1 MEGFFLHFNMNL
13 NTIIVSITG
22 ASGSGK
28 TTFAKELISVF
39 PKNKITLISQDSY
52 YKDLSHLT
60 IQERS
65 SQNFDHPNAL
75 DLDLLKKHL
84 ITLKNGDK
92 ITQPIYDFN
101 THSRINSTKII
112 YPREII
118 IVEGTLAVS
127 KKILYQLYDIIIY
140 IDQDQNTCLERRIKR
155 DITERGRSRKCVIEQ
170 YNSTVKPMFEK
181 FIYPCRKLAHEIVP
195 GNNNNEYI
203 SPISEKIKN
212 RLKIM

>member
-1 MEGFFLHFNMNL
+1 MNL
-13 NTIIVSITG
+13 NTIIICITG

-39 PKNKITLISQDSY
+39 PKNKVTLISQDSY
-52 YKDLSHLT
+52 YKDLNHLT

-65 SQNFDHPNAL
+65 TQNFDHPNAL

-112 YPREII
+112 HPREII

-127 KKILYQLYDIIIY
+127 KKMLHQLYDIIIY

-155 DITERGRSRKCVIEQ
+155 DIAERGRSRKCVIEQ
-170 YNSTVKPMFEK
+170 YNLTVRPMFEK
-181 FIYPCRKLAHEIVP
+181 FIFPCREIAHEIIP
-195 GNNNNEYI
+195 GTNNNEYI
-203 SPISEKIKN
+203 SPILEKIKN
-212 RLKIM
+212 RLK

>member
-1 MEGFFLHFNMNL
+1 MNL
-13 NTIIVSITG
+13 KTIIICITG

-28 TTFAKELISVF
+28 TTFAKELISVL
-39 PKNKITLISQDSY
+39 PKDKITLISQDSY
-52 YKDLSHLT
+52 YKDLKHLT

-84 ITLKNGDK
+84 LTLKNGEE

-101 THSRINSTKII
+101 THSRISSTKII
-112 YPREII
+112 HPKEII

-127 KKILYQLYDIIIY
+127 KKMLHQLYDIIIY

-155 DITERGRSRKCVIEQ
+155 DIAERGRTEKCIIEQ

-181 FIYPCRKLAHEIVP
+181 FIYPCRQIAHEIIP
-195 GNNNNEYI
+195 GTNNNEYI
-203 SPISEKIKN
+203 SPILEKIKN
-212 RLKIM
+212 RLKLM

>member
-1 MEGFFLHFNMNL
+1 MNL
-13 NTIIVSITG
+13 KTITICITG

-28 TTFAKELISVF
+28 TTFAKKLISAL

-52 YKDLSHLT
+52 YKDLNHLT

-84 ITLKNGDK
+84 ITLKNGK
-92 ITQPIYDFN
+92 EINQPIYDFN
-101 THSRINSTKII
+101 THSRTNSTKII
-112 YPREII
+112 HPKEII

-127 KKILYQLYDIIIY
+127 KKMLYQLYDIIIY

-155 DITERGRSRKCVIEQ
+155 DI
-170 YNSTVKPMFEK
+170 
-181 FIYPCRKLAHEIVP
+181 A
-195 GNNNNEYI
+195 
-203 SPISEKIKN
+203 
-212 RLKIM
+212 

>member
-1 MEGFFLHFNMNL
+1 MNL
-13 NTIIVSITG
+13 KTIIICITG

-28 TTFAKELISVF
+28 TTFAKELISVL
-39 PKNKITLISQDSY
+39 PKDKITLISQDSY
-52 YKDLSHLT
+52 YKDLNHLT

-84 ITLKNGDK
+84 ITLKNGEE

-101 THSRINSTKII
+101 THSRISSTKII
-112 YPREII
+112 HPKEII

-127 KKILYQLYDIIIY
+127 KKMLYQLYDIIIY
-140 IDQDQNTCLERRIKR
+140 IDQDENTCLERRIKR
-155 DITERGRSRKCVIEQ
+155 DIAERGRTEKCIIEQ

-181 FIYPCRKLAHEIVP
+181 FIYPCRQIAHEIIP
-195 GNNNNEYI
+195 GTNNNEYI
-203 SPISEKIKN
+203 SPILEKIKN
-212 RLKIM
+212 RLKLM

>member
-1 MEGFFLHFNMNL
+1 MNL
-13 NTIIVSITG
+13 KTIIICITG

-28 TTFAKELISVF
+28 TTFAKELISAL
-39 PKNKITLISQDSY
+39 PKDKINLISQDSY
-52 YKDLSHLT
+52 YKDLKHLT

-65 SQNFDHPNAL
+65 SQNFDHPNSL

-84 ITLKNGDK
+84 LTPKNGEE

-101 THSRINSTKII
+101 KHSRISSTKII
-112 YPREII
+112 HPKEII

-127 KKILYQLYDIIIY
+127 KKMLHQLYDIIIY

-155 DITERGRSRKCVIEQ
+155 DIAERGRTEKCIIEQ

-181 FIYPCRKLAHEIVP
+181 FIYPCRQIAHEI
-195 GNNNNEYI
+195 I
-203 SPISEKIKN
+203 IKFDF
-212 RLKIM
+212 K

>member
-1 MEGFFLHFNMNL
+1 MNL
-13 NTIIVSITG
+13 KTIIICITG

-28 TTFAKELISVF
+28 TTFAKELISAL
-39 PKNKITLISQDSY
+39 PKDKITLISQDSY
-52 YKDLSHLT
+52 YKDLNHLT

-84 ITLKNGDK
+84 ITLKNGEE

-101 THSRINSTKII
+101 THSRISSTKTIH
-112 YPREII
+112 PKEII

-127 KKILYQLYDIIIY
+127 KKMLHQLYDIIIY

-155 DITERGRSRKCVIEQ
+155 DIAERGRTRKCVIEQ

-181 FIYPCRKLAHEIVP
+181 FIYPCREIAHEIIP
-195 GNNNNEYI
+195 GSNNNNYI
-203 SPISEKIKN
+203 PPILEKIKN
-212 RLKIM
+212 RLKLM

>member
-1 MEGFFLHFNMNL
+1 MNL
-13 NTIIVSITG
+13 KTIIICITG

-28 TTFAKELISVF
+28 TTFAKKLISAL

-52 YKDLSHLT
+52 YKDLNHLT
-60 IQERS
+60 IKERS

-84 ITLKNGDK
+84 ITLKNGEE

-112 YPREII
+112 HPKEII

-127 KKILYQLYDIIIY
+127 KKMLHQLYDIIIY

-155 DITERGRSRKCVIEQ
+155 DIAERGRTRKCVIEQ

-181 FIYPCRKLAHEIVP
+181 FIYPCMKIAHEIIP
-195 GNNNNEYI
+195 GTNNNKYI
-203 SPISEKIKN
+203 TLIVEKIKN
-212 RLKIM
+212 KLNLL

>member
-1 MEGFFLHFNMNL
+1 MNL
-13 NTIIVSITG
+13 KTIIICITG

-28 TTFAKELISVF
+28 TTFAKELISVL
-39 PKNKITLISQDSY
+39 PKDKITLISQDSY
-52 YKDLSHLT
+52 YKDLKHLT

-84 ITLKNGDK
+84 ITLKNGEE

-101 THSRINSTKII
+101 THSRISSTKII
-112 YPREII
+112 HPKEII

-127 KKILYQLYDIIIY
+127 KKMLHQLYDIIIY

-155 DITERGRSRKCVIEQ
+155 DIAERGRTEKCIIEQ

-181 FIYPCRKLAHEIVP
+181 FIYPCRQIAHEIIP
-195 GNNNNEYI
+195 GSNNNKYI
-203 SPISEKIKN
+203 PPIVEKIKN
-212 RLKIM
+212 KLKLM

>member
-1 MEGFFLHFNMNL
+1 MNL
-13 NTIIVSITG
+13 KTIIICITG

-28 TTFAKELISVF
+28 TTFAKELISAL
-39 PKNKITLISQDSY
+39 PKDKITLISQDSY
-52 YKDLSHLT
+52 YKDLNHLT

-84 ITLKNGDK
+84 ITLKNGEE

-101 THSRINSTKII
+101 THSRISSKKII
-112 YPREII
+112 HPKEII
-118 IVEGTLAVS
+118 IVEGTLSVS
-127 KKILYQLYDIIIY
+127 KKMLHQLYDIIIY

-155 DITERGRSRKCVIEQ
+155 DIAERGRTRKSVIEQ

-181 FIYPCRKLAHEIVP
+181 FIYPCRQIAQEIIP
-195 GNNNNEYI
+195 GSNNNKYI
-203 SPISEKIKN
+203 PPIVEKIKN
-212 RLKIM
+212 RLKLM

>member
-1 MEGFFLHFNMNL
+1 MNL
-13 NTIIVSITG
+13 KTIIICITG

-28 TTFAKELISVF
+28 TTFAKELISAL
-39 PKNKITLISQDSY
+39 PKDKITLISQDSY
-52 YKDLSHLT
+52 YKDLKHLT

-75 DLDLLKKHL
+75 DLNLLKKHL
-84 ITLKNGDK
+84 RTLKNGGE

-101 THSRINSTKII
+101 THSRISSTKII
-112 YPREII
+112 NPKEII

-127 KKILYQLYDIIIY
+127 KKMLHQLYDIIIY

-155 DITERGRSRKCVIEQ
+155 DIAERGRTEKCIIEQ

-181 FIYPCRKLAHEIVP
+181 FIYPCRQIAHEIIP
-195 GNNNNEYI
+195 GSNNNKYI
-203 SPISEKIKN
+203 PPIVEKIKN
-212 RLKIM
+212 RLKLM

>member
-1 MEGFFLHFNMNL
+1 MNL
-13 NTIIVSITG
+13 KTIIICITG

-28 TTFAKELISVF
+28 TTFAKKLISAL

-52 YKDLSHLT
+52 YKDLNHLT

-84 ITLKNGDK
+84 ITLKNGEE

-112 YPREII
+112 QPKEII

-127 KKILYQLYDIIIY
+127 KKMLHQIYDIIIY
-140 IDQDQNTCLERRIKR
+140 IDLDQNTCLERRIKR
-155 DITERGRSRKCVIEQ
+155 DIAERGRTKKCVIEQ
-170 YNSTVKPMFEK
+170 YNSTVKPMFKK
-181 FIYPCRKLAHEIVP
+181 FIFPCRKIAHEIIP
-195 GNNNNEYI
+195 GTNNNKYI
-203 SPISEKIKN
+203 STILEKIKN
-212 RLKIM
+212 RLKLM

>member
-1 MEGFFLHFNMNL
+1 MNL
-13 NTIIVSITG
+13 KTIIICITG

-28 TTFAKELISVF
+28 TTFAKELISAL
-39 PKNKITLISQDSY
+39 PKDKINLISQDSY
-52 YKDLSHLT
+52 YKDLKHLT

-84 ITLKNGDK
+84 ITLKNGEE

-101 THSRINSTKII
+101 THSRISSSIII
-112 YPREII
+112 YPKEII

-127 KKILYQLYDIIIY
+127 KKMLHQLYDIIIY

-155 DITERGRSRKCVIEQ
+155 DIAERGRTEKCIIEQ

-181 FIYPCRKLAHEIVP
+181 FIYPCRQIAHEIIP
-195 GNNNNEYI
+195 GTNNNEYI
-203 SPISEKIKN
+203 SHILEKIKN
-212 RLKIM
+212 RLKLM